1 MANLLSAST
10 LCETVEGA
18 KRIGP
23 EKKE

>member
-1 MANLLSAST
+1 MANQLSPST
-10 LCETVEGA
+10 LNETVEGA